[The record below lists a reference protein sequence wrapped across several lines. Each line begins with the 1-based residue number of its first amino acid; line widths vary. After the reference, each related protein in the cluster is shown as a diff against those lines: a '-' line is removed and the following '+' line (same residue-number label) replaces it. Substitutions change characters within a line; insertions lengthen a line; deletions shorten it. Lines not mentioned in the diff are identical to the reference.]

1 VLFTHGFAAAAFPGW
16 TGMAVC
22 GWVSIAEGA
31 IVAEMSTPE
40 TAVPL
45 EE

>member
-1 VLFTHGFAAAAFPGW
+1 VLFTHGFAAAVFPGW

-22 GWVSIAEGA
+22 GSVSIAEGA
-31 IVAEMSTPE
+31 IAAEMSTPE
-40 TAVPL
+40 TAAPL